1 VKKNHFYSA
10 LDTSAAAMK
19 ASPVSVPSTTISR
32 RCGRSDSNWLSV
44 MADKALFR
52 GKFHGR
58 DQACDGNTL
67 DSIGEDAQASAL
79 PEAAAGKT
87 A

>member
-1 VKKNHFYSA
+1 
-10 LDTSAAAMK
+10 
-19 ASPVSVPSTTISR
+19 
-32 RCGRSDSNWLSV
+32 

-52 GKFHGR
+52 DKFNGR